1 MAKNDSSLS
10 KIAQVMSQYRS
21 QEKIGTTLPSGK
33 KDQVEENQVT
43 EMDMIAGI
51 CSAALFGASN
61 RKKDNIQNLISNP
74 KQFSYLGRILD
85 SLNSYK
91 KLVLKYSKQ
100 NIDNFAKMYTK
111 DNNIKVSLESFTDE
125 LNTLLS
131 NKSIVENNNQPK
143 IQESSAN
150 IDININGINNI
161 EDLNK
166 ELLKLTTYT
175 NDVGLIDGLNGLIVN
190 VEKINKLAEIDTSN
204 IVNNIKN
211 IGELSTKLE
220 SIDNPKV
227 IDKEIVDTLVNNTKS
242 ITEIIYKINQLP
254 NDVIES
260 NIFTQDDKLQNAL
273 EGISKTIEIINKI
286 NIPRNFES
294 TTEQLNTLL
303 SGKLVDNL
311 HIFLENVQKIVNGTG
326 TNSNTINLQGQIQG
340 LGELIQGIINIANFN
355 GKIDTKAIKEL
366 TKLVAKNGSIAT
378 IIQNINNL
386 GLKAIDKSSIEAL
399 EHVKNYFDVVS
410 SISELSLLDK
420 LRIMMNIAFFKYY
433 VNNSLPSLIKDIDKN
448 FKGINL
454 ENKDNTLNNLSKYF
468 YSLKNIASLS
478 FKDQISLYTSI
489 NVLRGLIIE
498 DLGELIKDINTK
510 FKDIKINENIT
521 QVFDLFDQIKDLTIN
536 STFDKQRKSLYGLH
550 KFLFGS
556 SAVGGKARGK
566 IGRGLDFIKEQSSVL
581 SIINRLNSEKEKF
594 ASIKTPLD
602 NLKNVFDSFNEVL
615 TNSKIDD
622 KEVKQ
627 IQISLDI
634 FNNGVLGNLIKIG
647 ETNEDEEYLSGLIV
661 INDFITEINKTFKDI
676 KLDEIIQK
684 ILIGKDT
691 YKQFQ
696 ETIKLF
702 KDLKKLIDVIE
713 AISKVPL
720 SDAVFDTIGKMADK
734 LAVVVNKFAD
744 IDPAKVNAA
753 IKIMN
758 EITKFILI
766 NAGVLFIGTL
776 IMSQFS
782 FGDMFTF
789 IAGIS
794 TMVGLFWG
802 VFTILSKFDP
812 KDVENNIKLMHN
824 ISLLM
829 VTLGATVAICTSM
842 MKDIDWPQ
850 LGMFLTG
857 IGTLLLASAGIIWIL
872 TKIKE
877 DIKESLPIAKDLA
890 LLIIACGLSIG
901 LASFIGQN
909 TNPVSILAFGVAIML
924 LIASIMVPIKFYNSV
939 KSIMFDGVGDLGKL
953 VLYCGL
959 TLALAGLVTEYIDM
973 SSLFKFTLMLGLLV
987 SGIMLAVGAFG
998 KKEIQDA
1005 KDLGTMVLYCS
1016 AALLLGGMLFTLWPA
1031 LKNGVTDFAITLLW
1045 FSGAMLLVA
1054 GLAALMGGEALKH
1067 IINLNKIILW
1077 ASAAL
1082 LIGGLLFMLGG
1093 LPFKEAVQDFA
1104 LTLFLFILGVSLS
1117 VALVGLFVNKENMA
1131 KMWMLA
1137 LLVGIS
1143 ALAITLG
1150 PILLQEYGV
1159 LYNDVWQFLG
1169 ISLLFVGGMAL
1180 IVWGL
1185 SKIDT
1190 MDLIKGI
1197 IAAVAI
1203 EALIY
1208 GLDLC
1213 IGKLCETIKIMNT
1226 INNLW
1231 EQIGNIGLIFGAV
1244 GLVVAGL
1251 GLLVTGPQALLFAA
1265 GAASLATLEGIIW
1278 GMSKCIL
1285 GVVKA
1290 VKALDE
1296 IKNVD
1301 VSEAMKPFA
1310 DYILS
1315 TQKIITTFNWK
1326 EIAKIAAVTKA
1337 LSGMG
1342 NMIANIAEGVK
1353 SYAELK
1359 VPIAWDPKTGK
1370 PIGFRQLTNTDF
1382 TNAAT
1387 NISTIISTVGG
1398 AILAIYDGKIYNP
1411 INGKYENSSLSPE
1424 DAHEMF
1430 SSSWLSTSKFTKVV
1444 KSVSKMG
1451 SMISSI
1457 AHGIQDYA
1465 NLKIPTKW
1473 NADGKP
1479 VDFKKLTDQEFKK
1492 SSESIA
1498 KVITTLGMAIVAIYN
1513 GQQWDPTTRKLV
1525 SIPGFTKEMAREMFS
1540 GNWLSKS
1547 PFKRVI
1553 DSTSKLGGVISS
1565 LAKGIQNYANL
1576 TIPTKWDKDGK
1587 PIEFTRMGDTEFTK
1601 AGENIGKV
1609 IVSLGKAVTEVAN
1622 SSEFK
1627 TYYDLVKMKSII
1639 DSIGKVSNFIGPLSN
1654 VIVKYATGKFY
1665 RLEYKDGKLNTV
1677 QGPEGLFDV
1686 NEFGGWK
1693 KIQETLNE
1701 SISNVLL
1708 GLGMSIYTAMNP
1720 TGQNEKNAI
1729 KLLTDDNKKVT
1740 NFLGNIKELSDSLKP
1755 IFENIQK
1762 IMELNIQSSDIMNKI
1777 DFPFDQFCKILSD
1790 INNKNTIKYW
1800 LMDNPNDT
1808 AKFITGINS
1817 FSDSLSTV
1825 FNNIKKVLELSVTS
1839 ENIMKNIDYPFDQFC
1854 KILLGIDNENDI
1866 KYWILKNPNDTAR
1879 FTKNISEFTK
1889 SIGNIFEIIN
1899 TIQKYNVTR
1908 ETVSKNVQEP
1918 FFQFYRLLDGF
1929 DKGDED
1935 QLKKSIIDNGENIN
1949 KYIEI
1954 ISGFAASLSPIFSTL
1969 NQIQKYNLTLS
1980 IVEQIKNSF
1989 GKYLEIA
1996 NLLTKDFSFDNT
2008 KFNEFMDLNSSVS
2021 AWINVINLV
2030 DLENTGNKTNV
2041 LSNSITTLFETI
2053 AHLQENSA
2061 FANHTETLK
2070 KYVES
2075 INAVDI
2081 DKVES
2086 LTTLAY
2092 AVTDLGD
2099 KIGNIDK
2106 FTDTLASKVSNT
2118 LTKLSTEINKA
2129 ANIITTS
2136 DKLHKERASHIK
2148 KYVTDIKDLMD
2159 KSMVVEIKN
2168 DQQQTELSGGSSGS
2182 GGGSGENSS
2191 SNASS
2196 MNVSGGSDNSST
2208 SMNESTSSGT
2218 SQKVTVE
2225 IDYNLLAEAIA
2236 RAFKKIN
2243 N

>member
-1 MAKNDSSLS
+1 MAKEKEEVKGL
-10 KIAQVMSQYRS
+10 IAIAKKMAEFR
-21 QEKIGTTLPSGK
+21 EGTTRPSGK
-33 KDQVEENQVT
+33 KDDVAENQVT

-51 CSAALFGASN
+51 CSAALFGSAN
-61 RKKDNIQNLISNP
+61 RNSKNYTSILNNP
-74 KQFSYLGRILD
+74 DQYAYLGRIW
-85 SLNSYK
+85 
-91 KLVLKYSKQ
+91 KLFGKIVSGTSSSQLS
-100 NIDNFAKMYTK
+100 
-111 DNNIKVSLESFTDE
+111 KVSLSVKIVNLKDISKLFNQSEGGSISGGSININIAGITNIDE
-125 LNTLLS
+125 LNKVLTDLAEKTNNEGLLDGLTGLFTVIS
-131 NKSIVENNNQPK
+131 KINELTSVDTSTVITNIENINELATKLDQINEIKLVDTDKLNQIVVT
-143 IQESSAN
+143 ID
-150 IDININGINNI
+150 DIN
-161 EDLNK
+161 
-166 ELLKLTTYT
+166 
-175 NDVGLIDGLNGLIVN
+175 
-190 VEKINKLAEIDTSN
+190 KIISS
-204 IVNNIKN
+204 VNN
-211 IGELSTKLE
+211 L
-220 SIDNPKV
+220 PKD
-227 IDKEIVDTLVNNTKS
+227 I
-242 ITEIIYKINQLP
+242 
-254 NDVIES
+254 IES
-260 NIFTQDDKLQNAL
+260 NIFKQDDKLQNAL
-273 EGISKTIEIINKI
+273 EGISKTIEIINNKI

-294 TTEQLNTLL
+294 KTEQLNKLL
-303 SGKLVDNL
+303 TTGKLVDNL
-311 HIFLENVQKIVNGTG
+311 HIFLKNVEKIVNGIG
-326 TNSNTINLQGQIQG
+326 EDPDPINLQGQIQG
-340 LGELIQGIINIANFN
+340 LGELIQGIISIANFN

-399 EHVKNYFDVVS
+399 EHIKNYFDIV
-410 SISELSLLDK
+410 SELSLLDK
-420 LRIMMNIAFFKYY
+420 LRIMMNIEFFKYY
-433 VNNSLPSLIKDIDKN
+433 VNNSLPNLIVDVDKN

-454 ENKDNTLNNLSKYF
+454 ENKDSTLNNLSKYF
-468 YSLKNIASLS
+468 YALKNIASLS
-478 FKDQISLYTSI
+478 FKDQVSLYTSI

-498 DLGELIKDINTK
+498 DLGKLIKDINTK

-536 STFDKQRKSLYGLH
+536 STFDEQRKSLYGIH

-556 SAVGGKARGK
+556 SAVGGKVGGK

-581 SIINRLNSEKEKF
+581 SIINRKKKKKENF

-615 TNSKIDD
+615 TNFKIDNKD
-622 KEVKQ
+622 VKE

-647 ETNEDEEYLSGLIV
+647 ETNEDEEYLNGLIV
-661 INDFITEINKTFKDI
+661 INDFITEINKTFDNI

-684 ILIGKDT
+684 ILISQDT

-702 KDLKKLIDVIE
+702 KDLKKLIEVIE
-713 AISKVPL
+713 AASKVPL
-720 SDAVFDTIGKMADK
+720 SNVVYDTIGEMADK

-776 IMSQFS
+776 VMSQFS

-789 IAGIS
+789 IVGIT
-794 TMVGLFWG
+794 TMVVLFCR
-802 VFTILSKFDP
+802 VFEILSKFDP
-812 KDVENNIKLMHN
+812 KDVENKIKLMHN

-829 VTLGATVAICTSM
+829 VTLGATVTICTLM
-842 MKDIDWPQ
+842 MRDIDLPQ
-850 LGMFLTG
+850 LGIFLAG
-857 IGTLLLASAGIIWIL
+857 IGALLTASVVIIWIL
-872 TKIKE
+872 TKIKG
-877 DIKESLPIAKDLA
+877 DIKESLPIAKDLS

-909 TNPVSILAFGVAIML
+909 TSPGNILVFGVSIAG
-924 LIASIMVPIKFYNSV
+924 LIISILVPIKFYDSV
-939 KSIMFDGVGDLGKL
+939 KSIMFDGVADLGKL
-953 VLYCGL
+953 VLYCGF
-959 TLALAGLVTEYIDM
+959 TLALAGLVTEYLDM
-973 SSLFKFTLMLGLLV
+973 GSLFKFTLMLGLLV

-998 KKEIQDA
+998 KKEIQGA

-1016 AALLLGGMLFTLWPA
+1016 AALLFGGMLFTLWPE
-1031 LKNGVTDFAITLLW
+1031 LKNGVKEFAITLVL
-1045 FSGAMLLVA
+1045 FTGAILLVA
-1054 GLAALMGGEALKH
+1054 GLAALMGREALKY

-1077 ASAAL
+1077 ASSAL

-1093 LPFKEAVQDFA
+1093 LPFKEAVKDFA

-1117 VALVGLFVNKENMA
+1117 VALVGLVVNKENMA

-1137 LLVGIS
+1137 LLVSIS

-1185 SKIDT
+1185 SNIDK

-1197 IAAVAI
+1197 LATAAI

-1208 GLDLC
+1208 GLGLC

-1231 EQIGNIGLIFGAV
+1231 DQIGNIGLIFGAV

-1278 GMSKCIL
+1278 RMSKCIL

-1290 VKALDE
+1290 VKALNE

-1301 VSEAMKPFA
+1301 VSEAMKPFV

-1315 TQKIITTFNWK
+1315 TQKIITIFDWG

-1398 AILAIYDGKIYNP
+1398 AILAIYDGKIFNP
-1411 INGKYENSSLSPE
+1411 VNGQYENSSLSTE

-1479 VDFKKLTDQEFKK
+1479 IDFKKLTDQEFKK

-1498 KVITTLGMAIVAIYN
+1498 KVITTLGMAIVAVYN

-1540 GNWLSKS
+1540 SNWLSKS

-1553 DSTSKLGGVISS
+1553 DSTSKLGNVISS

-1576 TIPTKWDKDGK
+1576 TIPTKWNKDGK

-1609 IVSLGKAVTEVAN
+1609 IISLGQAIMTVAN
-1622 SSEFK
+1622 SQKFSEVYEPNRLK
-1627 TYYDLVKMKSII
+1627 NII

-1665 RLEYKDGKLNTV
+1665 RLEYKDGKLNTM
-1677 QGPEGLFDV
+1677 QGPEGLFSVED
-1686 NEFGGWK
+1686 FGGWE
-1693 KIQETLNE
+1693 KIKESLDK

-1708 GLGMSIYTAMNP
+1708 GLGMAIYSAMNP
-1720 TGQNEKNAI
+1720 TDQNEKNAI

-1740 NFLGNIKELSDSLKP
+1740 NFLGNIKKLSDSLKP

-1790 INNKNTIKYW
+1790 INDKNTIKYW
-1800 LMDNPNDT
+1800 LMNNPKDT
-1808 AKFITGINS
+1808 AKFINGINS
-1817 FSDSLSTV
+1817 FSDSLLTV

-1839 ENIMKNIDYPFDQFC
+1839 ENIIKNIDYPFDQFC
-1854 KILLGIDNENDI
+1854 KILLGIDTENDI

-1879 FTKNISEFTK
+1879 FTKNISEFAK

-1899 TIQKYNVTR
+1899 TVQKYNVTG
-1908 ETVSKNVQEP
+1908 EIVSKNVQEP

-1929 DKGDED
+1929 AKGDKD

-1954 ISGFAASLSPIFSTL
+1954 ISSFATSLSPIFSTL
-1969 NQIQKYNLTLS
+1969 NQIQKYNLTSS

-2041 LSNSITTLFETI
+2041 LANSITTLFNTI
-2053 AHLQENSA
+2053 ANLQQNSG
-2061 FANHTETLK
+2061 FADHVDTVK
-2070 KYVES
+2070 RYVEA
-2075 INAVDI
+2075 INDVDI
-2081 DKVES
+2081 DKIES
-2086 LTTLAY
+2086 MTNLAF
-2092 AVTDLGD
+2092 AVTNLGD

-2106 FTDTLASKVSNT
+2106 FTDTLAKKIALTLNELSKQIKDASV
-2118 LTKLSTEINKA
+2118 
-2129 ANIITTS
+2129 IIKNADT
-2136 DKLHKERASHIK
+2136 LHKKRETSIK
-2148 KYVTDIKDLMD
+2148 NSIGKITDLMD
-2159 KSMVVEIKN
+2159 KHMVVEIKN
-2168 DQQQTELSGGSSGS
+2168 EQPTTTLTGGTGGSIEGGGGTDTNTTPGGASDTTLVQTPPSSNSSSSERSGGS
-2182 GGGSGENSS
+2182 
-2191 SNASS
+2191 
-2196 MNVSGGSDNSST
+2196 
-2208 SMNESTSSGT
+2208 
-2218 SQKVTVE
+2218 TVE
-2225 IDYNLLAEAIA
+2225 IDYDKLAKAIA
-2236 RAFKKIN
+2236 RAFKQM
-2243 N
+2243 